1 MVIRLYKHG
10 QAWNLNILQS
20 KCSEEKKLYRNY
32 LVTKA
37 YYML

>member
-20 KCSEEKKLYRNY
+20 KSSEEKKNRNY
-32 LVTKA
+32 LVTKV